1 MDEFQNPFSPGAGSP
16 PPALVGRDQLLHEAD
31 LLLARTKNGR
41 SAKSLIIN
49 GLRGVGKTVLLN
61 RIAQKARERDYHVI
75 SIEVDENNSFL
86 YSLVQHLRR
95 LLLEM
100 DTSSN
105 LKAKAR
111 KALAVL
117 KSFSINVKYGDLS
130 LGLDIDACKGIGDS
144 GSLELD
150 LPALFTAVG
159 EVCISQGSGVALII
173 DEVQFLASHDE
184 LGALILT
191 MHKMQQEQLP
201 IVLISAG
208 LPIMYELAG
217 KAKSYSE
224 RLFSYP
230 SLQPLAK
237 HDAEDAIRIPIE
249 NAGEAIEDA
258 ALHVIYE
265 KTKGYPYFLQEWGYW
280 TWNTA
285 QTSPICEDDVQN
297 ASEKVIQQLDKNFFK
312 VRFNRITHKEKEFL
326 YSMATL
332 GNGPYHSSDVAAAM
346 NKKNTRAIGPL
357 RSSLIQKG
365 MIYSPEY
372 GQLDF
377 TVPLFG
383 EFMLRVM
390 EEQRKS

>member
-1 MDEFQNPFSPGAGSP
+1 M
-16 PPALVGRDQLLHEAD
+16 
-31 LLLARTKNGR
+31 LLARVKSGR
-41 SAKSLIIN
+41 SAKSLIIT

-61 RIAQKARERDYHVI
+61 KLAKKAEARGYHVI
-75 SIEVDENNSFL
+75 SIEVDESSSFL
-86 YSLVQHLRR
+86 FSLVQNLRR

-100 DTSSN
+100 DNDTT

-117 KSFSINVKYGDLS
+117 KSFSVNVSYGDFS
-130 LGLDIDACKGIGDS
+130 LGLDIDACRGTGDS
-144 GSLELD
+144 GHLELD
-150 LPALFTAVG
+150 LPALFTSVG
-159 EVCISQGSGVALII
+159 EACISQGSGVALII
-173 DEVQFLASHDE
+173 DEVQFLSSSRNKE
-184 LGALILT
+184 LEALILT

-230 SLQPLAK
+230 SIQPLTESDAK
-237 HDAEDAIRIPIE
+237 DAIRIPME
-249 NAGEAIEDA
+249 KAGESIEDD
-258 ALHVIYE
+258 ALRFIYE

-285 QTSPICEDDVQN
+285 ERSPIREEDVRN
-297 ASEKVIQQLDKNFFK
+297 AGGKVMRQLDENFFK
-312 VRFNRITHKEKEFL
+312 VRFNRITHMEKEFL
-326 YSMATL
+326 HAMARL
-332 GNGPYHSSDVAAAM
+332 GNGPYQSSSVAAAM
-346 NKKNTRAIGPL
+346 HKSLNAIGPL
-357 RSSLIQKG
+357 RHSLIQKG

-383 EFMLRVM
+383 EFMLRAM
-390 EEQRKS
+390 AERKEA